1 MKKVMALVIACIMA
15 IGVFSIS
22 VAAADSK
29 LPGGH
34 FFFKNAVKDS
44 STGINYKIG
53 NTLSTNSSKTK
64 EEGVQLKSKKPSPY
78 CTFTF
83 VEGDGLYGTD
93 VDAYPYAVLKVKMDR
108 APGETDE
115 NFIGFNVN
123 GMKINDEDYLDVS
136 YAATTDWQLVTL
148 DLSGQQLG
156 NLENFKLFLMKKIDE
171 SAHITFLYEYIAFFK
186 STAEI
191 DVLQNSFG
199 GDLAAYI
206 AAGGEVATETPSE
219 PTPAPTANFSMDYI
233 QGAAP
238 VLVNDTD
245 RSVAKLTINE
255 GDKVTILGWALTSAG
270 LSDVKYSV
278 DGSAKESFTSTRE
291 RPDVLTHLN
300 YTGTVAAASKV
311 GIGTDASH
319 AEINTSALNAGSHE
333 IKFYAYTNDGV
344 EIEYYTINLTVE
356 AKVQEPNTGDFGLIA
371 LAFAAVSTI
380 VVKKKKNEI

>member
-15 IGVFSIS
+15 IGIFSIN
-22 VAAADSK
+22 AFADDSK
-29 LPGGH
+29 LPGGYIYTEEL
-34 FFFKNAVKDS
+34 KYGSTENYTASNAHVKAQSS
-44 STGINYKIG
+44 ST
-53 NTLSTNSSKTK
+53 NT
-64 EEGVQLKSKKPSPY
+64 EGMVYLTVKKGYEKPY
-78 CTFTF
+78 NTFNF
-83 VEGDGLYGTD
+83 KEGDGAYGTD
-93 VDAYPYAVLKVKMDR
+93 LTQYPIFVAKVQLSR
-108 APGETDE
+108 ELLAGEEGKFCVET
-115 NFIGFNVN
+115 GGV
-123 GMKINDEDYLDVS
+123 KIEEANLIKS
-136 YAATTDWQLVTL
+136 TTDWQLLVL
-148 DLSGQQLG
+148 DLSAA
-156 NLENFKLFLMKKIDE
+156 NVSSVEKVKLWYFNKT
-171 SAHITFLYEYIAFFK
+171 SADEYITLTWDYFAFFK
-186 STAEI
+186 STAEV
-191 DVLQNSFG
+191 DVLNNDYA

-206 AAGGEVATETPSE
+206 AAGGAAKEEDKPAE
-219 PTPAPTANFSMDYI
+219 PTPAPTANFSMDFI

-238 VLVNDTD
+238 VLVNDAD

-278 DGSAKESFTSTRE
+278 DGSAKESFTNTRE
-291 RPDVLTHLN
+291 RPDVLTHLS

-311 GIGTDASH
+311 GIGTDTSH